1 MAFFHKNRTEN
12 TKICMETQ
20 KALNSQTNLEKEG
33 KAGGIRL
40 LNFQLYYTTIEIKM
54 VWYWHKNRHIDQWN
68 RIERQDTNPDI
79 RGQLTYNCC

>member
-20 KALNSQTNLEKEG
+20 KTLNSQTNFEQEG

-40 LNFQLYYTTIEIKM
+40 LNFQLYYTAIEIKM

-68 RIERQDTNPDI
+68 RIERQETNPYI
-79 RGQLTYNCC
+79 CGQLTYNCC